1 MKKILVIGGGFAGL
15 ASSVYLANQN
25 YKVTLVESSP
35 KFGGRAY
42 SISNEKFN
50 DHYDNGQHIM
60 MGCYKETLN
69 YLSVI
74 NSTNLLE
81 FPPSLSINFVKRGG
95 SLFQLKSFQKLYPFN
110 LLEAIIHFKALGM
123 KSRIKIIDFFLDLL
137 CCYSCDLKD
146 KTVIQWLT
154 EKRQT
159 PESIK
164 NFWEILVVGALN
176 TSIEKASAQI
186 FAEILK
192 RIFFDGTS
200 SSSIVISK
208 VGFSQ
213 LYVEPSIKFL
223 LEKGSDITFSESINK
238 FVAKDNRIIS
248 VESTKR
254 NYTDF
259 DYVIS
264 AVPVYSLAR
273 ILEKSSIINVRLP
286 VLNYSTILNVHLWL
300 TENRFQERFYGLL
313 DSNIHWVFN
322 HGGHI
327 SITISNADAYKSYSE
342 KEILDL
348 ICSDLEIFFPIF
360 NSSLVEDFKVIREKR
375 ATFVPDSKSIIDREE
390 IEVPFENLI
399 LAGDYTIPTLPSTI
413 ESAVL
418 SAHNAK
424 EKILNQ
430 IGHL

>member
-42 SISNEKFN
+42 SIFNEKYN
-50 DHYDNGQHIM
+50 DYYDNGQHIM
-60 MGCYKETLN
+60 MGCYKKTLD
-69 YLSVI
+69 YLAII
-74 NSTNLLE
+74 NSSYLLE
-81 FPPSLSINFVKRGG
+81 FPNYLSINFVKRSG
-95 SLFQLKSFQKLYPFN
+95 SLFQLKSSQKLYPFN
-110 LLEAIIHFKALGM
+110 LVEAILHFKALRM

-137 CCYSCDLKD
+137 CCYSCDLKN
-146 KTVIQWLT
+146 KTVIQWLID
-154 EKRQT
+154 KRQT

-176 TSIEKASAQI
+176 TSIGKASAQI

-208 VGFSQ
+208 VGLSQ

-223 LEKGSDITFSESINK
+223 LEKGSEINSSESINK

-248 VESTKR
+248 VESNKR
-254 NYTDF
+254 NYVDY

-264 AVPVYSLAR
+264 AVPVYSLVR
-273 ILEKSSIINVRLP
+273 IFENSSISNFRLP
-286 VLNYSTILNVHLWL
+286 VLKYSTILNIHLWL
-300 TENRFQERFYGLL
+300 TENQFTERFYGLM
-313 DSNIHWVFN
+313 DSNMHWVFN

-327 SITISNADAYKSYSE
+327 SITISNADSYKDYSE
-342 KEILDL
+342 KEILNV
-348 ICSDLEIFFPIF
+348 IYSDLEIFFPIF
-360 NSSLVEDFKVIREKR
+360 KSSLVKDFKVIKEKR
-375 ATFVPDSKSIIDREE
+375 ATFIPDANSIIDREG

-399 LAGDYTIPTLPSTI
+399 LAGDWTIPTLPATI

-424 EKILNQ
+424 EKILNHN
-430 IGHL
+430 GHQ

>member
-42 SISNEKFN
+42 SIFNEKYN
-50 DHYDNGQHIM
+50 DYYDNGQHIM
-60 MGCYKETLN
+60 MGCYKKTLD
-69 YLSVI
+69 YLAII
-74 NSTNLLE
+74 NSSYLLE
-81 FPPSLSINFVKRGG
+81 FPNYLSINFVKRSG
-95 SLFQLKSFQKLYPFN
+95 SLFQLKSSQKLYPFN
-110 LLEAIIHFKALGM
+110 LVEAILHFKALRM
-123 KSRIKIIDFFLDLL
+123 KSKIKIIDFFLDLL
-137 CCYSCDLKD
+137 CCYSCDLKN
-146 KTVIQWLT
+146 KTVIQWLID
-154 EKRQT
+154 KRQT

-176 TSIEKASAQI
+176 TSIGKASAQI

-208 VGFSQ
+208 VGLSQ

-223 LEKGSDITFSESINK
+223 LEKGSEINSSESINK

-248 VESTKR
+248 VESNKR
-254 NYTDF
+254 NYVDY

-264 AVPVYSLAR
+264 AVPVYSLVR
-273 ILEKSSIINVRLP
+273 IFENSSISNFRLP
-286 VLNYSTILNVHLWL
+286 VLKYSTILNIHLWL
-300 TENRFQERFYGLL
+300 TENQFTERFYGLM

-327 SITISNADAYKSYSE
+327 SITISNADSYKDYSE
-342 KEILDL
+342 KEILNV
-348 ICSDLEIFFPIF
+348 IYSDLEIFFPIF
-360 NSSLVEDFKVIREKR
+360 KSSLVKDFKVIKEKR
-375 ATFVPDSKSIIDREE
+375 ATFIPDTNSIIDREG

-399 LAGDYTIPTLPSTI
+399 LAGDWTIPTLPATI

-424 EKILNQ
+424 EKILNH

>member
-1 MKKILVIGGGFAGL
+1 MKNILVIGGGFAGL
-15 ASSVYLANQN
+15 ASSVYLANHN
-25 YKVTLVESSP
+25 NKVTLVESSP

-42 SISNEKFN
+42 SIFNEKYN
-50 DHYDNGQHIM
+50 DYYDNGQHIM

-74 NSTNLLE
+74 NSTHLLE
-81 FPPSLSINFVKRGG
+81 FPNYLSLNFVKRGG
-95 SLFQLKSFQKLYPFN
+95 SLFQLKSSQKLYPFN
-110 LLEAIIHFKALGM
+110 LLEAILHFKALRM

-137 CCYSCDLKD
+137 CCYSCDLKN
-146 KTVIQWLT
+146 KSVIEWLI

-176 TSIEKASAQI
+176 TSVEKASAQI

-208 VGFSQ
+208 VGLSQ

-223 LEKGSDITFSESINK
+223 VERGSEIIPSESINR
-238 FVAKDNRIIS
+238 FVYKDNKIIS
-248 VESTKR
+248 VESKIR

-264 AVPVYSLAR
+264 AVPIYALAR
-273 ILEKSSIINVRLP
+273 ILENSSIRNFKLP
-286 VLNYSTILNVHLWL
+286 ELNYSTILNIHLWL
-300 TENRFQERFYGLL
+300 KENYFHERFYGLL
-313 DSNIHWVFN
+313 DSQIHWVFN
-322 HGGHI
+322 HGEHI
-327 SITISNADAYKSYSE
+327 SITISNADSYKDYSD
-342 KEILDL
+342 KEILEL
-348 ICSDLEIFFPIF
+348 IYSDLGIFFPIF
-360 NSSLVEDFKVIREKR
+360 KSSLVKDFKVIKEKR
-375 ATFVPDSKSIIDREE
+375 ATFIPDINSISSREE

-399 LAGDYTIPTLPSTI
+399 LAGDWTIPSLPATI

-418 SAHNAK
+418 SANNAK

>member
-25 YKVTLVESSP
+25 CKVTLVESSP
-35 KFGGRAY
+35 KLGGRAY
-42 SISNEKFN
+42 SISNEKLN

-60 MGCYKETLN
+60 MGCYNETLN

-95 SLFQLKSFQKLYPFN
+95 SFSQLKSSQKLYPFN
-110 LLEAIIHFKALGM
+110 LVEAILHFKALRM

-137 CCYSCDLKD
+137 CCYSCDLKN
-146 KTVIQWLT
+146 KTVIQWLI

-159 PESIK
+159 IESIK

-208 VGFSQ
+208 VGLSQ

-223 LEKGSDITFSESINK
+223 LEKGSEITSSESINK

-248 VESTKR
+248 VESTRR

-273 ILEKSSIINVRLP
+273 ILENSSISNFRLP
-286 VLNYSTILNVHLWL
+286 VLKHSTIVNIHLWL
-300 TENRFQERFYGLL
+300 TENQFTERFYGLM

-327 SITISNADAYKSYSE
+327 SITISNADSYKDYTD
-342 KEILDL
+342 KEILNV
-348 ICSDLEIFFPIF
+348 IYSDLEIFFPIF
-360 NSSLVEDFKVIREKR
+360 KSSLVKDFKVIKEKR
-375 ATFVPDSKSIIDREE
+375 ATFIPDTNSIIDREG

-399 LAGDYTIPTLPSTI
+399 LAGDWTIPTLPATI

-430 IGHL
+430 IGHQ